1 LVIIGVAT
9 YRFNRSTGQTL
20 GALQNHLRVVAV
32 STVTMEHAAH
42 AAVLASR
49 RQEQLARQ
57 IGDGARGLDTLVTS
71 VHQGYPALQQ
81 SAGAIWAEVSHP
93 GAEPDPLTVMRLARE
108 TTLMATRIG
117 AGMDDARVYSDHI
130 TKLMNHVVAQG
141 RIAAQGGQET
151 QRAAQELRASIESV
165 EAILGG
171 RLVKRDESFSPL
183 ALPSPSSLPR

>member
-1 LVIIGVAT
+1 
-9 YRFNRSTGQTL
+9 
-20 GALQNHLRVVAV
+20 
-32 STVTMEHAAH
+32 
-42 AAVLASR
+42 
-49 RQEQLARQ
+49 
-57 IGDGARGLDTLVTS
+57 
-71 VHQGYPALQQ
+71 
-81 SAGAIWAEVSHP
+81 
-93 GAEPDPLTVMRLARE
+93 MRLARE

-117 AGMDDARVYSDHI
+117 AGMEDARVYSDHI

-183 ALPSPSSLPR
+183 SIPSLPSPRERFHDEARAPQQTPSQWESSGVWPSRTVVSLDSSCPLD